1 MRKLVRIGGGSSG
14 YTLLHGLKELPLDIT
29 AVVTMFDSGGSSGVL
44 RDEFGILPPGDIRR
58 ALAALAEG
66 KRGDILRN
74 LFNFRFKEEGSVSGH
89 SFGNLFLAALSSIY
103 GSDIEA
109 IRKASEVLDIKG
121 KVLPV
126 SVDKSHLHAIL
137 EDGTEI
143 VGETNIDI
151 PQHDGNLKIAKVFL
165 DPPAHIF
172 EEADQA
178 IRDADIIVLGPGDLF
193 TSIIPTVLAD
203 GTRESLQ
210 ASNGKTVVICNLMTK
225 WGETHGFKT
234 SDMLRELLKYCGLKQ
249 FDYAIC
255 NTHPLDQGLIDAYAE
270 QKKYPMLCDEDE
282 SKKYAKHVITGDFFS
297 EADIARH
304 DAEKVAAFISTL

>member
-1 MRKLVRIGGGSSG
+1 MKKLVRMGGGSSG
-14 YTLLHGLKELPLDIT
+14 YTLLHGLKELPFDIT

-44 RDEFGILPPGDIRR
+44 RDEFGILPPGDVRR

-66 KRGDILRN
+66 RRGEILRN
-74 LFNFRFKEEGSVSGH
+74 LFNFRFNAEGSVNGH

-109 IRKASEVLDIKG
+109 IRKASELLDLKG
-121 KVLPV
+121 TVLPV
-126 SVDKSHLHAIL
+126 SLDKSHIHAIL

-151 PQHDGNLKIAKVFL
+151 PQHDGNLKIDKVFL

-172 EEADQA
+172 EEADAA
-178 IRDADIIVLGPGDLF
+178 IREADVIIIGPGDLY
-193 TSIIPTVLAD
+193 TSILPNILVEGMPQALQ
-203 GTRESLQ
+203 ESK
-210 ASNGKTVVICNLMTK
+210 GKKVVICNMMTK
-225 WGETHGFKT
+225 WGETHGFVA
-234 SDMLRELLKYCGLKQ
+234 SDMVKELLRYSGLKK

-255 NTHPLDQGLIDAYAE
+255 NTAPLDARLITAYE
-270 QKKYPMLCDEDE
+270 QEKKYPMKCDDALSAYTE
-282 SKKYAKHVITGDFFS
+282 HVITGDFFS

-304 DAEKVAAFISTL
+304 DPEKIAKIISSL

>member
-1 MRKLVRIGGGSSG
+1 MQKLVRIGGGSSG
-14 YTLLHGLKELPLDIT
+14 YSLLHGLKQLPLDIT
-29 AVVTMFDSGGSSGVL
+29 AVVNMFDSGGSSGVL

-66 KRGDILRN
+66 QRGEILRD

-121 KVLPV
+121 TVLPV
-126 SVDKSHLHAIL
+126 SLDKSHIHALL

-151 PQHDGNLKIAKVFL
+151 PQHNGNLKIEKVFL
-165 DPPAHIF
+165 KPAARIF
-172 EEADQA
+172 DEADRA
-178 IRDADIIVLGPGDLF
+178 IRNADIIVLGPGDLY
-193 TSIIPTVLAD
+193 TSIMPNILVD
-203 GTRESLQ
+203 GMPEALK
-210 ASNGKTVVICNLMTK
+210 ASKAKTVVICNLMTK

-234 SDMLRELLKYCGLKQ
+234 SDMLRELLKYSGLKQ

-255 NTHPLDQGLIDAYAE
+255 NTHPLDEELLKAYAA
-270 QKKYPMLCDEDE
+270 QKQYPMECDKDTGT
-282 SKKYAKHVITGDFFS
+282 YARNVVTGDFFS

-304 DAEKVAAFISTL
+304 DAEKVAAFIQTL